1 MNSGRQVGV
10 RIPQNQ
16 STEQAPVMTVTQVA
30 VGTPLLVEY
39 GDERGLKHTTI
50 AFRFGDKVFI
60 PPQGE
65 AWTEGHKPFAKDIN
79 DQILAKVESSKPSG
93 TVSVPTDAV
102 DVTGLGGDLTD
113 EQTEAVENGLRKG

>member
-1 MNSGRQVGV
+1 MNHGRQVGV

-30 VGTPLLVEY
+30 VGTPVLVEY

-65 AWTEGHKPFAKDIN
+65 AWTESHRPFAKDLN
-79 DQILAKVESSKPSG
+79 DQILARLATSSAPAG
-93 TVSVPTDAV
+93 PVVIPTDAV
-102 DVTGLGGDLTD
+102 DVAGDLTD
-113 EQTEAVENGLRKG
+113 AQTEAVENNLRKHG

>member
-1 MNSGRQVGV
+1 MNHGRQVGV

-30 VGTPLLVEY
+30 VGTPILVEY

-50 AFRFGDKVFI
+50 AWRFGDKIFI

-65 AWTEGHKPFAKDIN
+65 GWTEGHRPFAKDIN
-79 DQILAKVESSKPSG
+79 DQILAKLEAVTPSG
-93 TVSVPTDAV
+93 GQVSVPTDAV
-102 DVTGLGGDLTD
+102 NVTGDELTD
-113 EQTEAVENGLRKG
+113 DQTTAVENSLRKS